1 MKILAVHDSKVNAFS
16 QPFFLRT
23 QAEAMRGW
31 IEVVNEPSTQFN
43 KHPEDFNLF
52 LLGDFDEDT
61 GLITPLSA
69 PQAIASAISV
79 IKPKE

>member
-1 MKILAVHDSKVNAFS
+1 MKILSVHDAKVNAFA
-16 QPFFLRT
+16 QPFFMRT

-31 IEVVNEPSTQFN
+31 IEVVNDPSTQFN

-61 GLITPLSA
+61 GVITPLNA
-69 PQAIASAISV
+69 PNAVASAISV